1 MWRDR
6 FRAKGL
12 ATPELD
18 ARLIAEHALG
28 LDRLELVNRERQPIG
43 DVAGQR
49 LDQLG
54 ARRLAGEPVA
64 RILGEKEFWGLTFQL
79 NSATLVPRPET
90 EALIELGIA
99 ELSDREAPRLLDLG
113 TGSGCIP
120 IALLTELPAA
130 EAVAVDLD
138 AHAIAAAGINA
149 KRHKVAERLSLRQG
163 SWFAPIV
170 PGETFDLVVSNPPY
184 IESAEIGTLAREVR
198 DHDPLL
204 ALDGGADGLDAYRD
218 IVRDAPAVLR
228 EGGMLALEIGSA
240 QARPVMQLLER
251 RGFSEIALSRDL
263 AGHDRVIS
271 GRWR

>member
-6 FRAKGL
+6 FRARGL
-12 ATPELD
+12 GTPELD

-43 DVAGQR
+43 DLAKQR

-138 AHAIAAAGINA
+138 PHAIAAAAINA
-149 KRHKVAERLSLRQG
+149 RHHKVAERLSLREG
-163 SWFAPIV
+163 SWFAPLTR
-170 PGETFDLVVSNPPY
+170 GELFDLVLSNPPY
-184 IESAEIGTLAREVR
+184 IESAEIGMLTREVR

-204 ALDGGADGLDAYRD
+204 ALDGGPDGLDAYRE
-218 IVRDAPAVLR
+218 IVRDAPTVLLP
-228 EGGMLALEIGSA
+228 GGMLAFEIGWK

-251 RGFSEIALSRDL
+251 RGFSEIAISRDL
-263 AGHDRVIS
+263 AGHDRLIS